1 MVDGRQPDRGL
12 PRSCPAEGADP
23 TRPTGEAADVT
34 TSRMTSIADLDR
46 KHAARREALAMQMAL
61 DEERARRRSEIRAA
75 RWAVA
80 VLAEALKE
88 LRLPEPPEPVDPHEI
103 EEYEEHERRLFEA
116 EIEDIMADGGD
127 VAAYIAE
134 RQREALKAALSRL
147 HPDHDRKGPQ
157 HADAAPLIDDLHARG
172 VSLQSIAL
180 TLNAL
185 DIPGARHGRWYGTTV
200 RRILARAKHN
210 R

>member
-1 MVDGRQPDRGL
+1 
-12 PRSCPAEGADP
+12 
-23 TRPTGEAADVT
+23 
-34 TSRMTSIADLDR
+34 MTSIADLDR
-46 KHAARREALAMQMAL
+46 EHAARREALAMQVAL
-61 DEERARRRSEIRAA
+61 DEERARRRSEIKAA

-80 VLAEALKE
+80 ILADALKE
-88 LRLPEPPEPVDPHEI
+88 LRLPEPSEPVDPHEI

-127 VAAYIAE
+127 VGDYIAE
-134 RQREALKAALSRL
+134 RQREKFRAALSRL